1 MEGLVEKIE
10 RGIELRKGLM
20 LKGFPKRGRFAQ
32 ELNLDLYLTD
42 GTRKEFLLH
51 AKLFKGRAYYRNWI
65 ELFGLRKEVLGEP
78 FFSSELEAFILDLF
92 SPHTGRIFVEYF
104 EDLETAEELKKGVPP
119 ALSRLGF
126 ELARR
131 GFTYVRDLM
140 EGGHKLQGEKSNSR
154 EVQLKRYERL
164 REEVKLFAENCQE
177 PHLKSSALGRFKI
190 LESLWKQEFL

>member
-131 GFTYVRDLM
+131 GFTYVRDWY
-140 EGGHKLQGEKSNSR
+140 SR